1 MKPLD
6 GLLFWPLPPIFPVLC
21 VYKHVLCRLY
31 VSPPSLHLQSE
42 PHLRGLCAYHST
54 TSFIGCVEYGL
65 KEGSVGSGRGHGFA
79 ICLVSQSI
87 PKGQAKLSLSH
98 EALPL
103 CLLILSTF
111 PVGLGATL
119 GIARKI
125 TERQPRG
132 NGQRLWDMAVR
143 V

>member
-1 MKPLD
+1 MVCFFGPSHPF
-6 GLLFWPLPPIFPVLC
+6 LLFC
-21 VYKHVLCRLY
+21 VFYKHVLCRLY
-31 VSPPSLHLQSE
+31 VSPPSLHLKSD
-42 PHLRGLCAYHST
+42 PHPRGLCAYHS

-79 ICLVSQSI
+79 ICLVSQSL

-98 EALPL
+98 EAWPL